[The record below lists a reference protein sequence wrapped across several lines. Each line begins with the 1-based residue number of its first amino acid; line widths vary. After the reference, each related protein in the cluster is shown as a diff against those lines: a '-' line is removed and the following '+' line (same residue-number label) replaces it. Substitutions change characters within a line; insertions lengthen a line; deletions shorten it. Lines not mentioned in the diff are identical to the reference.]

1 MIPLEDMTIE
11 INRGDRKTIVLK
23 NKSGTFKVGD
33 KLKFS
38 IVEKKNY
45 NNVLF
50 QKTYTVTRESKYMPI
65 TLSREDMK
73 IGDIISKKLVC
84 WYEIEYNGSQTI
96 VGYDDDGA
104 KELILYPEAP
114 DIGGND

>member
-1 MIPLEDMTIE
+1 MIPLEDKTIE